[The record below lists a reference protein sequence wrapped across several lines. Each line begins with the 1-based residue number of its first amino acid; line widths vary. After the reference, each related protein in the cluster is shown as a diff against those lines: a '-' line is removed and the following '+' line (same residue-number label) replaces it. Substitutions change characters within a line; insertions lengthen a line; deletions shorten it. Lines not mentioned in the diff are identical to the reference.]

1 MRSVILHHR
10 RVLELSAFACG
21 ILCTVL
27 ACGILIA
34 HADSFGSKREQAL
47 SIGMQLPEME
57 SSVALLKANVEA
69 ETLFF
74 ENGLASREELADI
87 YILPQTSPVPR
98 FISSANAIA
107 RSLSVVGM
115 PLTIE
120 RVTVDPSPVTT
131 DGVKSYRTH
140 LALRGSFQA
149 VSRFLGAYSF
159 SGDMMVRDVLPSD
172 VESTLLRAI
181 ESIAPLTLRSA
192 EEFLYTDLLEY
203 VSSPDAVEQRMLA
216 DVPLETASELRS
228 VFLRA
233 GLAHARSSLADIAKS
248 LQSQNVWP
256 FPLVSITAL
265 QREGDRWMVDCT
277 VFGR

>member
-1 MRSVILHHR
+1 MRSFILHHR
-10 RVLELSAFACG
+10 RALELSAFACG
-21 ILCTVL
+21 ILCAVL

-34 HADSFGSKREQAL
+34 HADRFRSKREQAL

-98 FISSANAIA
+98 FVSSVNAIA
-107 RSLSVVGM
+107 RSLSAVDM
-115 PLTIE
+115 PLMIE
-120 RVTVDPSPVTT
+120 RVTVDPSPVTI
-131 DGVKSYRTH
+131 DGVKSYRAH
-140 LALRGSFQA
+140 LTLRGSFQT
-149 VSRFLGAYSF
+149 VSRFFGAYSF

-172 VESTLLRAI
+172 TETTLLRAI
-181 ESIAPLTLRSA
+181 ESIAPLTLRAS

-203 VSSPDAVEQRMLA
+203 VSNPDATEQRMLA

-228 VFLRA
+228 MLLLA

-248 LQSQNVWP
+248 LQSQRVWP
-256 FPLVSITAL
+256 LPLVSITGL
-265 QREGDRWMVDCT
+265 HREGDRWMVDGT
-277 VFGR
+277 VYGR